1 MNHTS
6 RALVIGALS
15 ALSAM
20 LAGNAVATTTSVT
33 AEAFVS
39 GTTVRQSFTAGAE
52 GTQATASQVIP
63 SPFGDAF
70 ISAQASSL
78 PGALRAA
85 GVARTNGSPGGFE
98 GDASASWADSFVISA
113 PGYDTSMTG
122 LFSGAVQVTGELLV
136 AFLGRVYSDTL
147 IFATVDLFP
156 GTGFNGGRTIVNGS
170 ARNFVGYDIVGGH
183 IGSDSFSLV
192 FSDVPF
198 TFNQPIDVYL
208 GLSVI
213 AAVNAIDAGV
223 TGRADANY
231 ANTMTWSGLSNVRDQ
246 NGIQPLTYSALSTGS
261 GFNFAANP
269 TAVPEPSSVLL
280 VACGLLYIVLG
291 KQRRRRAWP

>member
-1 MNHTS
+1 MNQTS
-6 RALVIGALS
+6 RALLIGALS

-20 LAGNAVATTTSVT
+20 LAGNAVATTTSAT
-33 AEAFVS
+33 AAAFVS

-136 AFLGRVYSDTL
+136 AFLGRVYSDAQ
-147 IFATVDLFP
+147 IYATVDLFP
-156 GTGFNGGRTIVNGS
+156 GTGFNGGRAIVSGS
-170 ARNFVGYDIVGGH
+170 ARNLVGYDIAGVH
-183 IGSDSFSLV
+183 TGSDSFSLV
-192 FSDVPF
+192 FSNVPF
-198 TFNQPIDVYL
+198 TFDQRIQVSLSLTVY
-208 GLSVI
+208 
-213 AAVNAIDAGV
+213 ADVNAIVAGV
-223 TGRADANY
+223 TGRSDANY
-231 ANTMTWSGLSNVRDQ
+231 ANTMTWSGLSSVRGQQDT
-246 NGIQPLTYSALSTGS
+246 LLSTYSALSAGS
-261 GFNFAANP
+261 AFNFANATP
-269 TAVPEPSSVLL
+269 VPEPSGALL
-280 VACGLLYIVLG
+280 LACGLLCIVLR
-291 KQRRRRAWP
+291 KQSLLHS